1 MKVEKMFDTISP
13 TYDRT
18 NRILSLGLDQYWRR
32 QVAKFL
38 PKKKPLYLLDCA
50 TGTGDQ
56 LIALMEPTQTIG
68 QAIGIDL
75 ATEMLRLGRQ
85 KIKEKPYKD
94 KILLQ
99 EASVTALPFSPNTFD
114 CATISFGIRNV
125 DNVPLA
131 LTEMYRVLKPGG
143 RIVVLEFSLPRSDI
157 LRTFHL
163 FYLRKCLPY
172 IGGWLSNNRDAYT
185 YLNKTIEA
193 FPSGQNFCG
202 LLNNAGFISA
212 CAHPLTLGIVT
223 LYVGDKPCLLG

>member
-1 MKVEKMFDTISP
+1 MFNTISP

-38 PKKKPLYLLDCA
+38 PKKKPLFLLDCA

-56 LIALMEPTQTIG
+56 IISLMEHTKKVS

-85 KIKEKPYKD
+85 KIKGKPYKD
-94 KILLQ
+94 KVLLQ
-99 EASVTALPFSPNTFD
+99 EGSATALQFSADTFD

-125 DNVPLA
+125 DDVPKCLR
-131 LTEMYRVLKPGG
+131 EIHRVLKPGG
-143 RIVVLEFSLPRSDI
+143 RIAVLEFSLPKSE
-157 LRTFHL
+157 LLKALHL
-163 FYLRKCLPY
+163 FYLRRCLPY
-172 IGGWLSNNRDAYT
+172 IGGWLSKNRSAYT

-193 FPSGQNFCG
+193 FPSGKNFCS
-202 LLNNAGFISA
+202 LMEAAGFTA
-212 CAHPLTLGIVT
+212 TEAHPLTLGIVT
-223 LYVGDKPCLLG
+223 LYIGDKSCSPG

>member
-32 QVAKFL
+32 RVAKFL
-38 PKKKPLYLLDCA
+38 PKRQPLYLLDCA

-56 LIALMEPTQTIG
+56 LIALMEHTESVG
-68 QAIGIDL
+68 QAVGIDL

-85 KIKEKPYKD
+85 KIKEKPYKN
-94 KILLQ
+94 KVLLQ
-99 EASVTALPFSPNTFD
+99 EASATALPFAENTFD
-114 CATISFGIRNV
+114 CATIAFGIRNV
-125 DNVPLA
+125 DDVPLA
-131 LTEMYRVLKPGG
+131 LSEMRRVLKPGG
-143 RIVVLEFSLPRSDI
+143 RLVVLEFSLPKNEI
-157 LRTFHL
+157 LKALHL

-172 IGGWLSNNRDAYT
+172 IGGWLSKNRDAYT

-202 LLNNAGFISA
+202 LLKHAGFISA
-212 CAHPLTLGIVT
+212 SAHPLTLGIVT
-223 LYVGDKPCLLG
+223 LYVGDKPCSLG